1 MPDALL
7 VPSLDGSSE
16 VAGQGEKG
24 KRGGREGGMREGRE
38 GRREGRGGLRTRPKT
53 TKMPVMAQTVAERM
67 TGNWAL
73 SAVDSSMGR
82 IIPIPSKQYTETPA
96 SNEQGR

>member
-1 MPDALL
+1 
-7 VPSLDGSSE
+7 
-16 VAGQGEKG
+16 
-24 KRGGREGGMREGRE
+24 MRERRE

-96 SNEQGR
+96 SNEQGQQGSCEAPGGQVGGEQGKLPD